1 MHFKYADYIVGG
13 GVIIWT
19 CWCAACKMQSE
30 TTHGWVFPH
39 LQWRHPP
46 ISSADN
52 WQFIHIIWST
62 SPHYSSGKSP
72 LLFVIF
78 TCSLSWSFTQ
88 AEHFLNLKPLTANQ
102 WLVIHFLIDEFSRNM
117 KLCEKLAYTG
127 CVWGTHD
134 PVVGVAFI
142 VVTIMCG
149 VWHYVSNYFGIVLVF
164 FWYHVWHYVWY
175 YRNFQGIC
183 FSFIR
188 HPKPLFV
195 KVWNNHPAK
204 HGSNCVKIFLIW
216 SWWLIDC
223 AHQVSGRSLKA
234 FLVKR
239 IPWKYPESI

>member
-1 MHFKYADYIVGG
+1 MTGYTFSYWWIFQKYETLWKVG
-13 GVIIWT
+13 
-19 CWCAACKMQSE
+19 
-30 TTHGWVFPH
+30 
-39 LQWRHPP
+39 L
-46 ISSADN
+46 
-52 WQFIHIIWST
+52 
-62 SPHYSSGKSP
+62 
-72 LLFVIF
+72 
-78 TCSLSWSFTQ
+78 
-88 AEHFLNLKPLTANQ
+88 
-102 WLVIHFLIDEFSRNM
+102 
-117 KLCEKLAYTG
+117 YTG

-149 VWHYVSNYFGIVLVF
+149 CVWHYVSNYFGIVLVF

-188 HPKPLFV
+188 HPKPLYV
-195 KVWNNHPAK
+195 KVWNHHPAK

-234 FLVKR
+234 FLVKNTLKV
-239 IPWKYPESI
+239 PWKHLKHCQYPVPRKVVDGVLCQVPGKYLEST